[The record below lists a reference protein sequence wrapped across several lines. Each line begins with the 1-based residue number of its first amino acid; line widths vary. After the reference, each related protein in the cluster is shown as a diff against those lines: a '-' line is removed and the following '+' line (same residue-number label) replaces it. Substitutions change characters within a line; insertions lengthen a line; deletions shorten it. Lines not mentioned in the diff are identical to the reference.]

1 MKNNELSKLL
11 NVIEEEENSSVE
23 FETVWRKANRKNWLE
38 RYFQSLKYNLAF
50 LLILFILTPLL
61 FDVLFSN
68 NISVSETTQNSP
80 VNEGNFY
87 IKANTYGLPDEVI
100 IRGQSAL
107 PEGTELVLKVF
118 PSKELNTVTEEK
130 VIETERDGS
139 FTIIFNRLKNNQ
151 DFFVTLEL
159 FSHKQNIK
167 TQDLISEMK
176 DIGMSEIFN
185 YKYKHK
191 TYKGFRL
198 YEKIHGVDKNTWGQ
212 RTFMVKSLKDFE

>member
-11 NVIEEEENSSVE
+11 NVIEEEETSSVE

-61 FDVLFSN
+61 FDVLFN
-68 NISVSETTQNSP
+68 NISISETTQNSP
-80 VNEGNFY
+80 IHEGNFF

-118 PSKELNTVTEEK
+118 PSEELNKVAEEK

-151 DFFVTLEL
+151 DFFITLEL
-159 FSHKQNIK
+159 FSHKQNMK

-198 YEKIHGVDKNTWGQ
+198 YEKIYGVDKSTWGQ
-212 RTFMVKSLKDFE
+212 RTFMVKSLKEIE